1 MDWWLILVII
11 FASIMAAMATGLP
24 VAFAFM
30 VLNIIGLY
38 IVTGGIVGLK
48 LLPGAIYT
56 SVATFPLLALPMFF
70 LLGELLFHSG
80 VFGMVMDV
88 TDKWIGKV
96 RARLLF
102 VALGSG
108 TIMAA
113 LSGAG
118 MADTALLG
126 STIYPEVER
135 RGYDRR
141 LALGVITSSGLLA
154 VLIPPSGLAV
164 LLGSLAEVSIAGL
177 LIGGI
182 GPGFLM
188 VFFYFWYI
196 LIRVR
201 LNPSL
206 APTYEQE
213 APPLVEKVKAT
224 IYLTPLLLIIVA
236 VVGFILLGVATPSEA
251 AATGA
256 VSRCHRYGY
265 LPAPDLDSA
274 EEVVPGGRK
283 DHCYGA
289 AHHQRRRVLRAVAGH
304 DRRGQGLHG
313 VPRRSAG
320 GPDCH
325 SHHYSSGHSRPWLF
339 HRRHFHHA
347 DHHPRADAGGEG
359 LWLGP
364 NLVLDSLPRQHDHR
378 LGVAT
383 LRAGAVRSEGRG
395 AATRDHG
402 RHLPGPDTVC
412 DHGLG
417 GGPRHH
423 LCAVDRDVS
432 AQPDTIAG
440 PRPHLFWV
448 FWPQVEG
455 RQGRR

>member
-1 MDWWLILVII
+1 MDWWLILVVI

-30 VLNIIGLY
+30 ILNIGGLY

-70 LLGELLFHSG
+70 LLGELLYHSG

-108 TIMAA
+108 TLLAA

-141 LALGVITSSGLLA
+141 LALGVITSAGLLA
-154 VLIPPSGLAV
+154 VMIPPSGLAV

-182 GPGFLM
+182 GPGFVM

-206 APTYEQE
+206 APGYEQQDI
-213 APPLVEKVKAT
+213 PLVEKVKAT
-224 IYLTPLLLIIVA
+224 VYLTPLLLIIVA
-236 VVGFILLGVATPSEA
+236 VVGFILLGIATPSES

-256 VSRCHRYGY
+256 LAAVIVAAIYRRLTWPVLKRSFLAVVKIIAMVLLIISGAVSFGQLLAMTGSARDFMEFLVGLPVDPIVILIAIMSAVLLLGFFIDGISIMLITIPVLVPVVKAFEWDLIWFWILFLVCLTIGSMSPPFGLALFALKGVVPPHVTMGDIYRAQIPFVLIDFGVVAVIIAVPQIATY
-265 LPAPDLDSA
+265 LP
-274 EEVVPGGRK
+274 
-283 DHCYGA
+283 
-289 AHHQRRRVLRAVAGH
+289 
-304 DRRGQGLHG
+304 
-313 VPRRSAG
+313 
-320 GPDCH
+320 
-325 SHHYSSGHSRPWLF
+325 
-339 HRRHFHHA
+339 
-347 DHHPRADAGGEG
+347 
-359 LWLGP
+359 
-364 NLVLDSLPRQHDHR
+364 SLIR
-378 LGVAT
+378 T
-383 LRAGAVRSEGRG
+383 
-395 AATRDHG
+395 
-402 RHLPGPDTVC
+402 
-412 DHGLG
+412 
-417 GGPRHH
+417 
-423 LCAVDRDVS
+423 
-432 AQPDTIAG
+432 
-440 PRPHLFWV
+440 
-448 FWPQVEG
+448 
-455 RQGRR
+455 

>member
-1 MDWWLILVII
+1 
-11 FASIMAAMATGLP
+11 MAAMATGLP

-256 VSRCHRYGY
+256 VSAVIVTAIYRRLTWTVLKRSFLAVVKIIAMVLLIISGAVSFGQLLAMTGAARDFMEFLVGLPVDPIVILITIQVAILVLGFFIDGISIMLITIPVLTPVVRAFGWDPIWFWILFLVNMTIGSESPPFGLALFALKGVVPPHVTMGDIYRAQIPFVIMDSVVVLVIIFVPSIATY
-265 LPAPDLDSA
+265 LP
-274 EEVVPGGRK
+274 
-283 DHCYGA
+283 
-289 AHHQRRRVLRAVAGH
+289 
-304 DRRGQGLHG
+304 
-313 VPRRSAG
+313 
-320 GPDCH
+320 
-325 SHHYSSGHSRPWLF
+325 
-339 HRRHFHHA
+339 
-347 DHHPRADAGGEG
+347 
-359 LWLGP
+359 
-364 NLVLDSLPRQHDHR
+364 SLIQ
-378 LGVAT
+378 
-383 LRAGAVRSEGRG
+383 
-395 AATRDHG
+395 
-402 RHLPGPDTVC
+402 
-412 DHGLG
+412 
-417 GGPRHH
+417 
-423 LCAVDRDVS
+423 
-432 AQPDTIAG
+432 
-440 PRPHLFWV
+440 
-448 FWPQVEG
+448 
-455 RQGRR
+455 

>member
-1 MDWWLILVII
+1 
-11 FASIMAAMATGLP
+11 MAAMATGLP

-256 VSRCHRYGY
+256 VSAVIVTAIYRRLTWTVLKRSFLAVVKIVAMVLLIISGAVSFGQLLAMTGAARDFMEFLVGLPVDPIVILITIQVAILVLGFFIDGISIMLITIPVLTPVVRAFGWDPIWFWILFLVNMTIGSESPPFGLALFALKGVVPPHVTMGDIYRAQIPFVIMDSVVVLVIIFVPSIATY
-265 LPAPDLDSA
+265 LP
-274 EEVVPGGRK
+274 
-283 DHCYGA
+283 
-289 AHHQRRRVLRAVAGH
+289 
-304 DRRGQGLHG
+304 
-313 VPRRSAG
+313 
-320 GPDCH
+320 
-325 SHHYSSGHSRPWLF
+325 
-339 HRRHFHHA
+339 
-347 DHHPRADAGGEG
+347 
-359 LWLGP
+359 
-364 NLVLDSLPRQHDHR
+364 SLIR
-378 LGVAT
+378 
-383 LRAGAVRSEGRG
+383 
-395 AATRDHG
+395 
-402 RHLPGPDTVC
+402 
-412 DHGLG
+412 
-417 GGPRHH
+417 
-423 LCAVDRDVS
+423 
-432 AQPDTIAG
+432 
-440 PRPHLFWV
+440 
-448 FWPQVEG
+448 
-455 RQGRR
+455 

>member
-1 MDWWLILVII
+1 MDWWLILVVI

-30 VLNIIGLY
+30 ILNIIGLY

-70 LLGELLFHSG
+70 LLGELLYHSG

-126 STIYPEVER
+126 STIYPEVEK

-141 LALGVITSSGLLA
+141 LSLGVITSSGLLA

-201 LNPSL
+201 LNPAL

-213 APPLVEKVKAT
+213 AAPLFDKVKST
-224 IYLTPLLLIIVA
+224 VYLSPLLLIIVA

-256 VSRCHRYGY
+256 IAAVVVTAIYRRLTWTVLKRSFLAVVKIVAMVLLIISGAVSFGQLLAMTGAARDFMEFLVGLPVDPIVILIAIQVAILILGFFIDGISIMLITIPVLLPVVRAFGWDPIWFWILFLVNMTIGSESPPFGLALFALKGVVPPHVTMGDIYRAQIPFVIMDSVVVLVVIFVPSIATY
-265 LPAPDLDSA
+265 LP
-274 EEVVPGGRK
+274 
-283 DHCYGA
+283 
-289 AHHQRRRVLRAVAGH
+289 
-304 DRRGQGLHG
+304 
-313 VPRRSAG
+313 
-320 GPDCH
+320 
-325 SHHYSSGHSRPWLF
+325 
-339 HRRHFHHA
+339 
-347 DHHPRADAGGEG
+347 
-359 LWLGP
+359 
-364 NLVLDSLPRQHDHR
+364 SLIR
-378 LGVAT
+378 
-383 LRAGAVRSEGRG
+383 
-395 AATRDHG
+395 
-402 RHLPGPDTVC
+402 
-412 DHGLG
+412 
-417 GGPRHH
+417 
-423 LCAVDRDVS
+423 
-432 AQPDTIAG
+432 
-440 PRPHLFWV
+440 
-448 FWPQVEG
+448 
-455 RQGRR
+455 

>member
-1 MDWWLILVII
+1 
-11 FASIMAAMATGLP
+11 MAAMATGLP

-30 VLNIIGLY
+30 ILNIIGLY

-70 LLGELLFHSG
+70 LLGELLYHSG

-206 APTYEQE
+206 APTYEQQ

-256 VSRCHRYGY
+256 VSAVIVTAIYRRLTWTVLKRSFLAVVKIVAMVLLIISGAVSFGQLLAMTGAARDFMEFLIGLPVDPIVILITIQVAILVLGFFIDGISIMLITIPVLTPVVRAFGWDPIWFWILFLVNMTIGSESPPFGLALFALKGVVPPHVTMGDIYRAQIPFVIMDSVVVLVIIFVPSIATY
-265 LPAPDLDSA
+265 LP
-274 EEVVPGGRK
+274 
-283 DHCYGA
+283 
-289 AHHQRRRVLRAVAGH
+289 
-304 DRRGQGLHG
+304 
-313 VPRRSAG
+313 
-320 GPDCH
+320 
-325 SHHYSSGHSRPWLF
+325 
-339 HRRHFHHA
+339 
-347 DHHPRADAGGEG
+347 
-359 LWLGP
+359 
-364 NLVLDSLPRQHDHR
+364 SLIR
-378 LGVAT
+378 
-383 LRAGAVRSEGRG
+383 
-395 AATRDHG
+395 
-402 RHLPGPDTVC
+402 
-412 DHGLG
+412 
-417 GGPRHH
+417 
-423 LCAVDRDVS
+423 
-432 AQPDTIAG
+432 
-440 PRPHLFWV
+440 
-448 FWPQVEG
+448 
-455 RQGRR
+455 

>member
-1 MDWWLILVII
+1 
-11 FASIMAAMATGLP
+11 MAAMATGLP

-30 VLNIIGLY
+30 ILNIIGLY

-256 VSRCHRYGY
+256 VSAVIVTAIYRRLTWTVLKRSFLAVVKIVAMVLLIISGAVSFGQLLAMTGAARDFMEFLVGLPVDPIVILITIQVAILVLGFFIDGISIMLITIPVLTPVVRAFGWDPIWFWILFLVNMTIGSESPPFGLALFALKGVVPPHVTMGDIYRAQIPFVIMDSVVVLVIIFVPSIATY
-265 LPAPDLDSA
+265 LP
-274 EEVVPGGRK
+274 
-283 DHCYGA
+283 
-289 AHHQRRRVLRAVAGH
+289 
-304 DRRGQGLHG
+304 
-313 VPRRSAG
+313 
-320 GPDCH
+320 
-325 SHHYSSGHSRPWLF
+325 
-339 HRRHFHHA
+339 
-347 DHHPRADAGGEG
+347 
-359 LWLGP
+359 
-364 NLVLDSLPRQHDHR
+364 SLIR
-378 LGVAT
+378 
-383 LRAGAVRSEGRG
+383 
-395 AATRDHG
+395 
-402 RHLPGPDTVC
+402 
-412 DHGLG
+412 
-417 GGPRHH
+417 
-423 LCAVDRDVS
+423 
-432 AQPDTIAG
+432 
-440 PRPHLFWV
+440 
-448 FWPQVEG
+448 
-455 RQGRR
+455 

>member
-30 VLNIIGLY
+30 ILNIIGLY

-256 VSRCHRYGY
+256 VSAVIVTAIYRRLTWTVLKRSFLAVVKIVAMVLLIISGAVSFGQLLAMTGAARDFMEFLVGLPVDPIVILITIQVAILVLGFFIDGISIMLITIPVLTPVVRAFGWDPIWFWILFLVNMTIGSESPPFGLALFALKGVVPPHVTMGDIYRAQIPFVIMDSVVVLVIIFVPSIATY
-265 LPAPDLDSA
+265 LP
-274 EEVVPGGRK
+274 
-283 DHCYGA
+283 
-289 AHHQRRRVLRAVAGH
+289 
-304 DRRGQGLHG
+304 
-313 VPRRSAG
+313 
-320 GPDCH
+320 
-325 SHHYSSGHSRPWLF
+325 
-339 HRRHFHHA
+339 
-347 DHHPRADAGGEG
+347 
-359 LWLGP
+359 
-364 NLVLDSLPRQHDHR
+364 SLIR
-378 LGVAT
+378 
-383 LRAGAVRSEGRG
+383 
-395 AATRDHG
+395 
-402 RHLPGPDTVC
+402 
-412 DHGLG
+412 
-417 GGPRHH
+417 
-423 LCAVDRDVS
+423 
-432 AQPDTIAG
+432 
-440 PRPHLFWV
+440 
-448 FWPQVEG
+448 
-455 RQGRR
+455 